1 MDLLTKGH
9 ILIVDD
15 EDAIRFMLE
24 NQLFKEGYKVSIAAN
39 GLHAMNKIKSAQ
51 KFDLIVC
58 DLKMPGMS
66 GLEFFAEVRKLG
78 INTPFLLITGYL
90 NKKKILEAV
99 QMGVSG
105 VMLKPLNTTE
115 FIAKISMLMSQPKV
129 TNPPVAA

>member
-1 MDLLTKGH
+1 MELLTKGH

-39 GLHAMNKIKSAQ
+39 GLHALNKIKSSQ

-66 GLEFFAEVRKLG
+66 GIDFFSEVRKMGLD
-78 INTPFLLITGYL
+78 TPFLLITGYL
-90 NKKKILEAV
+90 HKKKIMEAV
-99 QMGVSG
+99 QRGVSG

-115 FIAKISMLMSQPKV
+115 FMSKIAALLSPPKA
-129 TNPPVAA
+129 TNTPMAA